1 MRFHR
6 YHGTY
11 RHSTLDLGSAC
22 QDIFIFSLGFC
33 KRLWP
38 PEYSRSRT
46 SRLSWAGA
54 TLIMDALSPALLKIL
69 DSNFNGSFAKR
80 GLTSR
85 LHFTPP
91 DVKTRRELMGQWA
104 STLLI
109 YLCSVG

>member
-1 MRFHR
+1 
-6 YHGTY
+6 
-11 RHSTLDLGSAC
+11 
-22 QDIFIFSLGFC
+22 
-33 KRLWP
+33 
-38 PEYSRSRT
+38 
-46 SRLSWAGA
+46 
-54 TLIMDALSPALLKIL
+54 MDALSPALLKIL

-109 YLCSVG
+109 YLCSGNIRVQTENPPQPSKIWHLTTQHDVALFRHQVSLDIGDATLNVT

>member
-1 MRFHR
+1 
-6 YHGTY
+6 
-11 RHSTLDLGSAC
+11 
-22 QDIFIFSLGFC
+22 
-33 KRLWP
+33 
-38 PEYSRSRT
+38 
-46 SRLSWAGA
+46 
-54 TLIMDALSPALLKIL
+54 MDALSPALLKIL

-109 YLCSVG
+109 YLCSGRGSGNIHVQTENPP